1 MRIRDWT
8 TKVVAS
14 LSLCACATQ
23 DRIETSRTEPPSSAV
38 AHANELAGAPGIY
51 RDGYWGTGDDA
62 IHYVEAGPAAGR
74 APTVIFIHGFPSFWY
89 VWRDQMEWLRGCRR
103 VIAIDAPGA
112 NLSGKP
118 VRTDAYSVENL
129 SRQLDS
135 FLEHVA
141 PGEKVV
147 LVGHD
152 WGGALAWSY
161 TEWKDDRV
169 DRLAVFS
176 APPYDL
182 ILDLLAEDSQQRSRS
197 NYMLRLLKTERADVD
212 AAYAERLAEFGYG
225 RMVGSGKL
233 SPEEGELF
241 RQALTM
247 PGAVF
252 GGIQW
257 YRANLAPFD
266 EIDPSSMAF
275 PHHRA
280 KAAVPVLLVRGSEDR
295 VFVDRMGDAAR
306 AHADSLAIVTLQGVG
321 HNTPFEDPQSAAKAL
336 AQFIGVS
343 ERCAI
348 TSAVAAQ

>member
-38 AHANELAGAPGIY
+38 VHANELAGAPGIY

-161 TEWKDDRV
+161 TEWKADRV

-182 ILDLLAEDSQQRSRS
+182 MLDLLANDQEQRDRS
-197 NYMLRLLKTERADVD
+197 SYMLRLIATEGADVD
-212 AAYAERLAEFGYG
+212 NAYADKLAAFGYG
-225 RMVGSGKL
+225 RMVETGKL
-233 SPEEGELF
+233 AHEEGELF
-241 RQALTM
+241 REALTM
-247 PGAVF
+247 PGAAF

-257 YRANLAPFD
+257 YRANIVPFD
-266 EIDPSSMAF
+266 AVDPQSMAF
-275 PHHRA
+275 PHTGRRA
-280 KAAVPVLLVRGSEDR
+280 EVPVLLVRGAKDR
-295 VFVDRMGDAAR
+295 VFVERMGEDAR
-306 AHADSLAIVTLQGVG
+306 DHAKTLEIVTLDGVG
-321 HNTPFEDPQSAAKAL
+321 HNTPFEDPQKAQEAL
-336 AQFIGVS
+336 ARFMGLS
-343 ERCAI
+343 KDCERAP
-348 TSAVAAQ
+348 ANAE